1 MIIGRPVEFDRAVA
15 LGQAKRLFWR
25 KGYANTSLADL
36 LATMKLSK
44 SSFYQAFQS
53 KHDIFEKSIE
63 LYLKE
68 RTKMMRAELKSSPSG
83 YAFIAKMLY
92 SVAESSNVENSTIK
106 EFRIGCLVMNT
117 ACEFGQSD
125 YAVAQAVRNS
135 MEAFKQVFQDAV
147 IVAQQQGDIP
157 SDKDPDSLAGFLV
170 SSMSGLNTAS
180 KAGADDAS
188 LKSIASVAL
197 SALK

>member
-1 MIIGRPVEFDRAVA
+1 MNIGRPIEFDRAVA

-36 LATMKLSK
+36 LAAMKLSK
-44 SSFYQAFQS
+44 SSFYQTFQS

-83 YAFIAKMLY
+83 YSFIAKMLY
-92 SVAESSNVENSTIK
+92 SVAENSNVENSTIK
-106 EFRIGCLVMNT
+106 EYRTGCLIMNT

-125 YAVAQAVRNS
+125 YVVAQTVRNS
-135 MEAFKQVFQDAV
+135 VESLKQVFKDAV
-147 IVAQQQGDIP
+147 ILAQQQGDIP
-157 SDKDPDSLAGFLV
+157 SDKDADSLAGFLV
-170 SSMSGLNTAS
+170 SNMSGLNTAS